1 MVIYPAV
8 GMQVRRHGTEVW
20 QWLGRYSGEATR
32 LHLALFYIYGTYY
45 QWPKR
50 LADELYGTC

>member
-1 MVIYPAV
+1 
-8 GMQVRRHGTEVW
+8 MQVRRHAADSW
-20 QWLGRYSGEATR
+20 QWLGRYSGEAAR

-50 LADELYGTC
+50 VAGVVLAQEMLVQYWK